1 MGAAQK
7 KKREQAPALQ
17 TELSTRASIAWD
29 RGKSKGTPIL
39 GEGGLTEFRAGR
51 SASEGG
57 GPYGRLLREA
67 GLGLVRLGWT
77 ALEGLG
83 LRTLAG
89 RILLVAA

>member
-1 MGAAQK
+1 M
-7 KKREQAPALQ
+7 
-17 TELSTRASIAWD
+17 
-29 RGKSKGTPIL
+29 

-57 GPYGRLLREA
+57 PYARLLREA
-67 GLGLVRLGWT
+67 GLALVGLGWT